1 MKKVLCFLLVLVL
14 LGASLISFT
23 GYSLIK
29 ESDNVTFTP
38 VDEWGDRRYLEGIT
52 AEMDFSYHE
61 EIFWDVEF
69 TPFKETKTEYDYNT
83 FYDRYGKADP
93 YYGISTPG
101 ISLLQRKNLNPELNK
116 VFEELRAEAKNP
128 GDIRSTRIYYRDYFR
143 YYPVDMEIFL
153 PEMSVTWREGF
164 GFDNKG
170 EYEFSGITPARGEEL
185 IKALND
191 FFRVSVL
198 PDDFSDITVHA
209 GDGNSFSYRTS
220 GNLSFSFDFMHGMTD
235 DCFYLTFSNEKINY
249 YEEERTLV
257 DTSLI
262 PGGYGIYALPFTETE
277 IKYNELKTVY
287 PVSSDATA
295 EYLSADKERN
305 ELYLVLQE
313 NGKYIL
319 HVIDI
324 ATMKETSAVE
334 LFPASGD
341 EYIRVSKYDDFFVTL
356 KNEVDFNV
364 VKRTENGK
372 YESALTGTMP
382 PETIADRDYFSYRS
396 EFGFDGE
403 RLAVWVIEE
412 PGSEEIRLL
421 SLQPD
426 VMVFTK
432 DGLQYYCKWLCSL
445 GDPIGRA
452 IRWESVSVNDWK
464 ITFQ

>member
-1 MKKVLCFLLVLVL
+1 MKRVLGFLLVLAL
-14 LGASLISFT
+14 LSASLVAVT
-23 GYSLIK
+23 AYSLTN
-29 ESDNVTFTP
+29 ESDNVTFT
-38 VDEWGDRRYLEGIT
+38 VFDEWGDKSYLQGVT
-52 AEMDFSYHE
+52 AEMDFTLSE
-61 EIFWDVEF
+61 SSWSVSF
-69 TPFKETKTEYDYNT
+69 TPLGETKTEYDYNT

-116 VFEELRAEAKNP
+116 VFEELKAEAKNP
-128 GDIRSTRIYYRDYFR
+128 GDIRRTRIYYRDYFR

-164 GFDNKG
+164 GFNNKG

-191 FFRVSVL
+191 FFRISVL

-209 GDGNSFSYRTS
+209 GDGNSFSYGTS
-220 GNLSFSFDFMHGMTD
+220 GKLSFSFDFMHGMTD
-235 DCFYLTFSNEKINY
+235 DCFYLTFSNEQYNY
-249 YEEERTLV
+249 HEEERTLA

-277 IKYNELKTVY
+277 IKYNELRTVY
-287 PVSSDATA
+287 PVSSDASA

-324 ATMKETSAVE
+324 ATMKDTSAVE
-334 LFPASGD
+334 LFPVSGD
-341 EYIRVSKYDDFFVTL
+341 EYIRVYKYDDFFVIL
-356 KNEVDFNV
+356 KNEVEFNV
-364 VKRTENGK
+364 VKRTENEK
-372 YESALTGTMP
+372 YESALTGSMP
-382 PETIADRDYFSYRS
+382 SGNIADRDYFPYNS
-396 EFGFDGE
+396 EFAFDGE
-403 RLAVWVIEE
+403 RLVVWVMDLHNDNEA
-412 PGSEEIRLL
+412 GFL
-421 SLQPD
+421 SRQPD
-426 VMVFTK
+426 VMVFTE

-445 GDPIGRA
+445 
-452 IRWESVSVNDWK
+452 
-464 ITFQ
+464 ITNGYSWREVTVKDRKVIIE